1 MRGYAERL
9 AAWQLKSLR
18 EAKLAT
24 DWTVPNLDYEDAAES
39 FLYTVMAD
47 AGGFAA
53 EAANF
58 ARRIGPA
65 GAVNGLAQILLKLT
79 APGVPDLY
87 QGTDLWDLSLVDPD
101 NRGAVDFER
110 RITALRAKEAPNR
123 LATHW
128 RDALVKQ
135 ALIQRAL
142 AVRQER
148 PALFARGSY
157 LPVTASG
164 PMAAHVVAFI
174 RSHGSTHCVVVVP
187 RLPAKMLPDDDTI
200 TIPAAAW
207 DRTTLHLPHEFAG
220 AKLRDAITGDAV
232 GPLGVSP
239 LVSDVLR
246 GFPVALLTSG

>member
-1 MRGYAERL
+1 
-9 AAWQLKSLR
+9 
-18 EAKLAT
+18 
-24 DWTVPNLDYEDAAES
+24 
-39 FLYTVMAD
+39 
-47 AGGFAA
+47 
-53 EAANF
+53 
-58 ARRIGPA
+58 
-65 GAVNGLAQILLKLT
+65 VNGLAPILLKLT

-110 RITALRAKEAPNR
+110 RITALRAKEAPNG

-164 PMAAHVVAFI
+164 PMGAHVVAFI

-187 RLPAKMLPDDDTI
+187 RLPAKLLRDDDTI